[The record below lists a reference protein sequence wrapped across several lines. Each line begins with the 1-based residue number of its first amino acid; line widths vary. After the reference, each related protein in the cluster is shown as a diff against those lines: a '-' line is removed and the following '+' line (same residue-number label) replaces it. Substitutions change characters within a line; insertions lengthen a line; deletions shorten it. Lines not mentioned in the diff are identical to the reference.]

1 MRESDLS
8 EPVSAWLRARSFE
21 VYAEVPIN
29 QRSADLVGA
38 RPYKVDEPHYAVVEL
53 KAALTEA
60 VARQAS
66 RSIPFAHEVWV
77 AVGTYPAKRGVGWK
91 ICESRGIGILSVKT
105 GSIRRVTR
113 SNLFEPY
120 LELNRRNMKPGG
132 RGGLTTSERTPAKD
146 VQKAIVVYVTDH
158 PRATWT
164 DIYHVIPNHY
174 AHVKS
179 LRQHHNTTAVRR
191 ARKAAV

>member
-8 EPVSAWLRARSFE
+8 APVSAWLRARGFE
-21 VYAEVPIN
+21 VYAEVPID
-29 QRSADLVGA
+29 QRLADLVGV
-38 RPYKVDEPHYAVVEL
+38 RPYKADEPHYAVVEL
-53 KAALTEA
+53 KAGLTEA

-66 RSIPFAHEVWV
+66 RSIPFAHEVYV

-91 ICESRGIGILSVKT
+91 ICESRGIGVLSVKT

-120 LELNRRNMKPGG
+120 LELNIRNGKPGG
-132 RGGLTTSERTPAKD
+132 RGGLTTAERTPAQD
-146 VQKAIVVYVTDH
+146 VQKAIVAYVTEH
-158 PRATWT
+158 PEATWT
-164 DIYHVIPNHY
+164 DIYHVVPNHY

-191 ARKAAV
+191 ARKAGV